1 MCLLCRAALTAARSA
16 GYMRPAVAR
25 WAYTSRSTSQ
35 ASPHF
40 RERVTLGTTI
50 ASTVSDALAVS
61 RRSGWHLTGAG
72 RSGCLTGALVPQPI
86 QMCDQGTRPGFDI
99 GPPRRGA
106 QQQRLREDAA
116 ATGSHCIMHFAL
128 RPRTGDCSM
137 RPAWQSRSPALDLR
151 VAPTAGTTRDIAFGT
166 EENACRHTLRV
177 K

>member
-1 MCLLCRAALTAARSA
+1 MCLLCRTAARSA

-128 RPRTGDCSM
+128 RPRTRNVDAACMAVTLSG
-137 RPAWQSRSPALDLR
+137 PGF
-151 VAPTAGTTRDIAFGT
+151 APLHQQLAPHETSHSAQKKTRAVT
-166 EENACRHTLRV
+166 H
-177 K
+177 